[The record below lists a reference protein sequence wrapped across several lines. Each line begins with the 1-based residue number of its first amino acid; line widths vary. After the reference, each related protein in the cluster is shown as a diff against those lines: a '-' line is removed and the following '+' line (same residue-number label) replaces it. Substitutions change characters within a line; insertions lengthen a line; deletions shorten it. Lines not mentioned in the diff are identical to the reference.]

1 MAKKKKRR
9 QVERAKPRPNRV
21 KMIRESDWY
30 ESRVVAPLYRRLRR
44 AQLRGN
50 HSLIDE
56 IWGELEEAR
65 KQHRI
70 FRDRNTFMKRP

>member
-9 QVERAKPRPNRV
+9 QVERVKPRPSRV

-30 ESRVVAPLYRRLRR
+30 ESRVVAPLRRQLRR

-50 HSLIDE
+50 HSFIDD
-56 IWGELEEAR
+56 IWGELEEAQ

-70 FRDRNTFMKRP
+70 LRDRNTFRERP